1 MGLFDRIIK
10 RLQVSK
16 SNAELAK
23 IDKEIEAQKLKIQKL
38 RNDPEYVKMKKE
50 YNLQDVPGID
60 IPAEEVDLDDFF
72 KTTQKQIKKIRGIVD
87 EDEEKK
93 RLQRNENARK
103 KRLRAKKS
111 RRKKKLIEK
120 FGKELGTRISKD
132 KLWIGMS
139 EEILKEMKGN
149 PKEKK
154 ESVSRQKIRKEY
166 FYDSYKNRQG
176 NISYKLKVVLI
187 NGEVEKW
194 TSN

>member
-23 IDKEIEAQKLKIQKL
+23 IRKEIEGHKLKIQKL
-38 RNDPEYVKMKKE
+38 RNDPEYLKMKKE
-50 YNLQDVPGID
+50 YNLEDVPGID
-60 IPAEEVDLDDFF
+60 IPAKEVDLDDFF
-72 KTTQKQIKKIRGIVD
+72 KTTQKQIKNTRTSRNDK
-87 EDEEKK
+87 EKE

-103 KRLRAKKS
+103 KRLRAK
-111 RRKKKLIEK
+111 KKKLIEK

-154 ESVSRQKIRKEY
+154 ESVSRQKKRKEY
-166 FYDSYKNRQG
+166 FYDGFKNRQG

-187 NGEVEKW
+187 NGIVEKW